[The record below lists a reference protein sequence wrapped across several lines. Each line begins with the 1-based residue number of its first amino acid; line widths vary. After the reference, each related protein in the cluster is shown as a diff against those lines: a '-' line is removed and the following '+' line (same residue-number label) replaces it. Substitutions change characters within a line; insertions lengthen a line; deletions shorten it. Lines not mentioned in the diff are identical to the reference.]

1 MTYEQHKPLVIVI
14 GCYFQHLFTQI
25 TKLSAH
31 ILFQFFSN
39 AVFHCVLGLKGLSN
53 KRIKQKK
60 KKMLNNALKELC
72 ERMSN
77 VCDCGEIKM
86 KSNDKKEFGFTVES
100 VCFLLFLLLH
110 AMNYVYF
117 ICSCIYSFFCMTT
130 TTVKQKNPNGIQS
143 RSMRNG
149 QKMKLVIAL
158 IFLLFFHFS
167 LCSYFF

>member
-39 AVFHCVLGLKGLSN
+39 AVFSLCIGIKGI
-53 KRIKQKK
+53 IKQTNKIENER

-86 KSNDKKEFGFTVES
+86 KSNDKKEFRF
-100 VCFLLFLLLH
+100 
-110 AMNYVYF
+110 
-117 ICSCIYSFFCMTT
+117 YS
-130 TTVKQKNPNGIQS
+130 
-143 RSMRNG
+143 
-149 QKMKLVIAL
+149 
-158 IFLLFFHFS
+158 
-167 LCSYFF
+167 